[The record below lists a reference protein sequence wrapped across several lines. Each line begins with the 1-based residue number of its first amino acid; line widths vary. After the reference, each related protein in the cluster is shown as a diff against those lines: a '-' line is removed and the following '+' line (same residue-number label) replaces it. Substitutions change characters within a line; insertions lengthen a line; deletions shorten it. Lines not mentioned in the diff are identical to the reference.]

1 MRLFIF
7 LNLVILGGIIMF
19 PFCLL
24 WVFFFVGLAFGGALR
39 RAFLAE
45 EKALSLK
52 LAFIG
57 RITFVGLWIYVV
69 YF

>member
-1 MRLFIF
+1 
-7 LNLVILGGIIMF
+7 MF